1 LKIRRLR
8 SQRFMV
14 LLVII
19 IFSSVASSS
28 FILNG
33 NASPSSSYFYRFTV
47 DREGFTT
54 VEINFSSTDATG
66 DSWVFVPK
74 NHRWN
79 LFVAPG
85 GEIVQSDTVAT
96 SQVIDENLYFYQA
109 FTFRYQSSGFFNMTI
124 KFDFDNGALIM
135 EPRGIF
141 YSPQIGF
148 RSDSDG
154 KADGRAEVLFDESF
168 EVNNPDLAVA
178 RGSNTYQ
185 ARDEDVEPHR
195 VLFSLQ
201 ENVVRLQV
209 EFRIDSKPAITALR
223 SSDNKT
229 FVFNTL
235 ARYET
240 YARDVLRFYDKIY
253 NQTTRLFNVTLDDVV
268 VQWYLP
274 DFQSLLAVGGYV
286 LVFTEGLG
294 EININIALIRM
305 LNGTVEVVA
314 AHELVHR
321 FLDKAG
327 ISPNDFLWFHEGMAY
342 FVGVNLVSGLGYE
355 GGESE
360 KNNLEY
366 VAEQLIQLL
375 DGENFASIGLQG
387 WTPSYQPDADEGN
400 LIAASYYVVSRL
412 PQIVERYWFEYYG
425 RFFELVGQ
433 LPSDVNGVK
442 IKKIGEL
449 ALYLSQAA
457 NASVESTLKRWGFT
471 VGYLF
476 ESPVKD
482 LIIEAGKAVN
492 GVNPIFQPYRFLA
505 EFAYERAL
513 LSAEQ
518 GDWGTSR
525 SLLQLSIGLAN
536 LAPLLTFL
544 TIIGLLALLIF
555 ILKRRSRRPQT
566 AVPPLPPE
574 VFQPPV

>member
-1 LKIRRLR
+1 LKIRRLG
-8 SQRFMV
+8 SQVSVILMV
-14 LLVII
+14 VIV
-19 IFSSVASSS
+19 FASVTSTS
-28 FILNG
+28 FIWNG
-33 NASPSSSYFYRFTV
+33 NASTSSDYFYKFTV

-74 NHRWN
+74 DHRWD

-85 GEIVQSDTVAT
+85 GEIVQNETVAT

-109 FTFRYQSSGFFNMTI
+109 FTFQYQSSGFFNMTI

-148 RSDSDG
+148 RPG
-154 KADGRAEVLFDESF
+154 NGRAEVLLDQNFQ
-168 EVNNPDLAVA
+168 VNNPDLAVA
-178 RGSNTYQ
+178 QGSNTYQ

-209 EFRIDSKPAITALR
+209 EFSIDSEPAITTLR

-229 FVFNTL
+229 FVFNTI

-240 YARDVLRFYDKIY
+240 YARNVLRFYDKIY

-268 VQWYLP
+268 VQWFLP
-274 DFQSLLAVGGYV
+274 AFQSLLTVGGYV
-286 LVFTEGLG
+286 PVFTGGLG
-294 EININIALIRM
+294 EININIVFIRTV
-305 LNGTVEVVA
+305 NGTVEVIA
-314 AHELVHR
+314 THELIHR

-327 ISPNDFLWFHEGMAY
+327 IPPNDFLWFHEGIAQ
-342 FVGVNLVSGLGYE
+342 FVSVNLVSDLGYE

-360 KNNLEY
+360 KTNLEN
-366 VAEQLIQLL
+366 VAEQLIQLP
-375 DGENFASIGLQG
+375 DGENFASISLQR
-387 WTPSYQPDADEGN
+387 WAPSYQPPNVNVGK
-400 LIAASYYVVSRL
+400 LYAASYYVVSRL
-412 PQIVERYWFEYYG
+412 PQIVERDWFEYYRG
-425 RFFELVGQ
+425 FFELVGQ
-433 LPSDVNGVK
+433 LPSDFNGVK
-442 IKKIGEL
+442 IKKISEL

-457 NASVESTLKRWGFT
+457 NASVASTLKRWGFT
-471 VGYLF
+471 VADLF
-476 ESPVKD
+476 ESPVQD
-482 LIIEAGKAVN
+482 LITQADKAVSEL
-492 GVNPIFQPYRFLA
+492 NPIFQPYKFLA
-505 EFAYERAL
+505 EFVYERAL
-513 LSAEQ
+513 LSAEH
-518 GDWGTSR
+518 GDWDTSR
-525 SLLQLSIGLAN
+525 SLLQLSIALAN

-555 ILKRRSRRPQT
+555 ILARRSKRPQT

>member
-1 LKIRRLR
+1 LQIRKLR
-8 SQRFMV
+8 SKRFVV

-19 IFSSVASSS
+19 IFSSVTSSS
-28 FILNG
+28 FIRNG
-33 NASPSSSYFYRFTV
+33 NASPSSNYFYKFTV

-54 VEINFSSTDATG
+54 VEINFNSTDATG

-154 KADGRAEVLFDESF
+154 EAEVLFDENF
-168 EVNNPDLAVA
+168 EVNNPDLAVVQ
-178 RGSNTYQ
+178 GSRSYQ
-185 ARDEDVEPHR
+185 ARDEDVAPRR

-201 ENVVRLQV
+201 ETVVRLQV
-209 EFRIDSKPAITALR
+209 EFRIDSKPAITTLR

-229 FVFNTL
+229 FVFNTVS
-235 ARYET
+235 RYET
-240 YARDVLRFYDKIY
+240 YARNVLRFYDKIY

-274 DFQSLLAVGGYV
+274 DFQSLLVEGGYV
-286 LVFTEGLG
+286 LVLTGGLG
-294 EININIALIRM
+294 EININIALIRT
-305 LNGTVEVVA
+305 LNGTIEVVA

-342 FVGVNLVSGLGYE
+342 FVGVNLVSDFGYE

-360 KNNLEY
+360 KNNLENA
-366 VAEQLIQLL
+366 AEQLIQLL

-387 WTPSYQPDADEGN
+387 WTPSYQPPDATVGE
-400 LIAASYYVVSRL
+400 LCVASYYVVSRL
-412 PQIVERYWFEYYG
+412 PQIVEHYWFEYYS
-425 RFFELVGQ
+425 RFFELVGE
-433 LPSDVNGVK
+433 LPSDFNGVK
-442 IKKIGEL
+442 IKKISEL

-457 NASVESTLKRWGFT
+457 NASVAITLRERWGFT
-471 VGYLF
+471 VADLF
-476 ESPVKD
+476 ESPVQD
-482 LIIEAGKAVN
+482 LIAEADKAVSEL
-492 GVNPIFQPYRFLA
+492 NPIFQPYKFLA
-505 EFAYERAL
+505 EFVYERAL

-518 GDWGTSR
+518 GDWDTSK

-555 ILKRRSRRPQT
+555 ILKRRSRRPQA